1 MEPAQITAAVMS
13 IVNTSRIILQ
23 YVQNQNLQKQARR
36 QQQCGDKSDEDMD
49 TDFSQSTGPGNLDI
63 LVAMGKHM
71 ALAGSMRKVKHA
83 FCRFPGGRKLQG
95 PSSGENASMLPKEA
109 QKEREKQK
117 SNRRQRV
124 KDMAVKLL
132 KNLSFLKEETEEK
145 PVDKES
151 GGRQYL
157 SDQAVCELI
166 DQAKFLEACNH
177 IYDLE
182 QSEHK
187 SEIKIDLLYKKVA
200 ERMWSVVQEAIS
212 GSDSMLLEPLKSVGE
227 SLKWEKEKEK
237 EWFDSVKDMESVS
250 TWSPKY
256 WNKDL
261 EKLLMECMATQI
273 PSFVSASNT
282 DESALKDHLSQL
294 ETTIFPNLRCKR
306 DVFKEAGLL
315 TTYTKCCNA
324 CLSSYLSTLTDGDMS
339 FSKCLLIYEWGF
351 NMYRSEKLLMPCWT
365 PQQMLLADAYVPK
378 WNFSNVEEKL
388 LTVIQDLHDYVDLT
402 NVLIIAAWHKLTYIY
417 HASADTDAKVK
428 GFIDST
434 EEQSRELLL
443 QAITSKVKVALK
455 GHFRKGHSDFDRFLD
470 CLRSSFSRFEMKN
483 TETYETLIQTV
494 HHNIITEYVQAL
506 LTASGKS
513 SSAKRRKIANKIEAD
528 HRAMQTLFEECFG
541 PRTASLDDPIE
552 GILEFIL
559 LTDIE
564 AMKIQ
569 LVILVHKFP
578 DIRSLAETAPLDTSE
593 EPKSHGPA
601 MNSEEEKMDKEAE
614 EEYGGQMTRGSSCT
628 VQNEFCYVQHRYR
641 AADIAAF
648 KVSPSTP
655 TEHLSQIKRRKKR
668 TGDDTFQ
675 DVLQAS
681 AAFDRAHRAWRMTTA
696 ESLEKERVERR
707 KAQGVLET
715 CPVYWCNPYDNTASD
730 IEVKLKTIH

>member
-1 MEPAQITAAVMS
+1 
-13 IVNTSRIILQ
+13 
-23 YVQNQNLQKQARR
+23 
-36 QQQCGDKSDEDMD
+36 
-49 TDFSQSTGPGNLDI
+49 
-63 LVAMGKHM
+63 
-71 ALAGSMRKVKHA
+71 MRKMKRA
-83 FCRFPGGRKLQG
+83 CCRFTGRRKLQG
-95 PSSGENASMLPKEA
+95 ASSGENTSMLPKEA
-109 QKEREKQK
+109 QKEQK
-117 SNRRQRV
+117 SNGIARV
-124 KDMAVKLL
+124 KNMADKLL
-132 KNLSFLKEETEEK
+132 KNLSSVKEKTEEK

-157 SDQAVCELI
+157 SDQAICELI

-187 SEIKIDLLYKKVA
+187 SEIKIDSLYKKVA
-200 ERMWSVVQEAIS
+200 ERMWSVVQEEIS
-212 GSDSMLLEPLKSVGE
+212 GGDSMLLEPLKSVGA
-227 SLKWEKEKEK
+227 SLKWKKEKEK

-324 CLSSYLSTLTDGDMS
+324 CLSSHLSTLTDGDMS

-351 NMYRSEKLLMPCWT
+351 NMYRSEKLLMPHWT
-365 PQQMLLADAYVPK
+365 PQQRLLADAYVLK
-378 WNFSNVEEKL
+378 WIFSNVEEKL
-388 LTVIQDLHDYVDLT
+388 LTVTQKEVREALRQVITAGEKPYTDTTIIQVLTGRAQAVQHISDTIKDRVEAVCLEELLHFLHSYKHEVRSLLQLDTFSETYSNLQILE
-402 NVLIIAAWHKLTYIY
+402 NCCIFRAAWHKLTYIY
-417 HASADTDAKVK
+417 SASADTDAKVK
-428 GFIDST
+428 EFIDST
-434 EEQSRELLL
+434 EKQSRELLL

-455 GHFRKGHSDFDRFLD
+455 DHFRKDNSDFDKFLD

-494 HHNIITEYVQAL
+494 HHIIVTEYVQAL

-513 SSAKRRKIANKIEAD
+513 SSAKRRKIANKIEVD
-528 HRAMQTLFEECFG
+528 HRAIRTLFEECFG

-552 GILEFIL
+552 SILDFIL

-569 LVILVHKFP
+569 LVLLLLKFP
-578 DIRSLAETAPLDTSE
+578 DIR
-593 EPKSHGPA
+593 K
-601 MNSEEEKMDKEAE
+601 
-614 EEYGGQMTRGSSCT
+614 
-628 VQNEFCYVQHRYR
+628 
-641 AADIAAF
+641 
-648 KVSPSTP
+648 
-655 TEHLSQIKRRKKR
+655 EHLNIILDIKGSLNG
-668 TGDDTFQ
+668 T
-675 DVLQAS
+675 
-681 AAFDRAHRAWRMTTA
+681 DRNAM
-696 ESLEKERVERR
+696 LEV
-707 KAQGVLET
+707 V
-715 CPVYWCNPYDNTASD
+715 YDNCVGFERGHNSFFEA
-730 IEVKLKTIH
+730 IEIKPGKYGVCGCCCCCY

>member
-1 MEPAQITAAVMS
+1 
-13 IVNTSRIILQ
+13 
-23 YVQNQNLQKQARR
+23 
-36 QQQCGDKSDEDMD
+36 
-49 TDFSQSTGPGNLDI
+49 
-63 LVAMGKHM
+63 
-71 ALAGSMRKVKHA
+71 MRKMKRA
-83 FCRFPGGRKLQG
+83 CCQFIGGRKLQG
-95 PSSGENASMLPKEA
+95 PSSGENASMLPKET

-117 SNRRQRV
+117 SKGRQRV
-124 KDMAVKLL
+124 KNMAVKLL
-132 KNLSFLKEETEEK
+132 KNLSSVKEETEEK

-157 SDQAVCELI
+157 SDQAICELI

-212 GSDSMLLEPLKSVGE
+212 GSDSMFLEPLKSVGE

-237 EWFDSVKDMESVS
+237 EWFDRVKDMESVS

-315 TTYTKCCNA
+315 TIYTKCCHA
-324 CLSSYLSTLTDGDMS
+324 CLSSQLSTLTDGDMS

-351 NMYRSEKLLMPCWT
+351 NMYRSEKLLMPRWT
-365 PQQMLLADAYVPK
+365 PRQMLLADAYVLK

-388 LTVIQDLHDYVDLT
+388 LTVIQKEVREALRQVITAGGKPYTDTTIIQVLTGRAQAVQHISDIIKDKVEAVCLGELLHFLHSYKHEVRSLLQLDTFSETDSNLQILE
-402 NVLIIAAWHKLTYIY
+402 NCCIFRAAWHKLTYIY

-428 GFIDST
+428 EFIDST

-443 QAITSKVKVALK
+443 QAITSKVK
-455 GHFRKGHSDFDRFLD
+455 
-470 CLRSSFSRFEMKN
+470 
-483 TETYETLIQTV
+483 
-494 HHNIITEYVQAL
+494 
-506 LTASGKS
+506 
-513 SSAKRRKIANKIEAD
+513 
-528 HRAMQTLFEECFG
+528 G

-569 LVILVHKFP
+569 LVILLHKFP
-578 DIRSLAETAPLDTSE
+578 DIRKEHLNIILDIKGTLSWTDRN
-593 EPKSHGPA
+593 A
-601 MNSEEEKMDKEAE
+601 MLEVVYENYVEAE
-614 EEYGGQMTRGSSCT
+614 RGHNLFFEEIEIKAGKYGACGC
-628 VQNEFCYVQHRYR
+628 C
-641 AADIAAF
+641 
-648 KVSPSTP
+648 
-655 TEHLSQIKRRKKR
+655 
-668 TGDDTFQ
+668 
-675 DVLQAS
+675 
-681 AAFDRAHRAWRMTTA
+681 
-696 ESLEKERVERR
+696 
-707 KAQGVLET
+707 
-715 CPVYWCNPYDNTASD
+715 CC
-730 IEVKLKTIH
+730 

>member
-1 MEPAQITAAVMS
+1 MKKM
-13 IVNTSRIILQ
+13 
-23 YVQNQNLQKQARR
+23 KH
-36 QQQCGDKSDEDMD
+36 
-49 TDFSQSTGPGNLDI
+49 SQFT
-63 LVAMGKHM
+63 
-71 ALAGSMRKVKHA
+71 
-83 FCRFPGGRKLQG
+83 GGRKLQG

-117 SNRRQRV
+117 LNRRQRV

-132 KNLSFLKEETEEK
+132 KNLSSLKKETEEK

-157 SDQAVCELI
+157 SDQAICELI

-212 GSDSMLLEPLKSVGE
+212 GSDSTLLEPLKSVGE

-306 DVFKEAGLL
+306 DDFKEAGLL

-324 CLSSYLSTLTDGDMS
+324 CLSSYLSTLTGGDMS

-365 PQQMLLADAYVPK
+365 PQQMLLADAYVLK

-388 LTVIQDLHDYVDLT
+388 LTVIQKEVREALRQVITARGKPYTDTTIIQVLTRRAQAVQHISDTIKDKVEAVCLGEFLHFLHSYKHEVRSLLQLDTFSETDSNLQILE
-402 NVLIIAAWHKLTYIY
+402 NCCIFRAAWHKLMYIY

-428 GFIDST
+428 EFIDST

-443 QAITSKVKVALK
+443 QAITSKVK
-455 GHFRKGHSDFDRFLD
+455 
-470 CLRSSFSRFEMKN
+470 
-483 TETYETLIQTV
+483 
-494 HHNIITEYVQAL
+494 
-506 LTASGKS
+506 
-513 SSAKRRKIANKIEAD
+513 
-528 HRAMQTLFEECFG
+528 G

-578 DIRSLAETAPLDTSE
+578 DIRKEHLNIILDIKGTLSWTDRNAVLE
-593 EPKSHGPA
+593 VVYD
-601 MNSEEEKMDKEAE
+601 NYVEAE
-614 EEYGGQMTRGSSCT
+614 RGQKLFFDEIEIKAGKYGVCGCCC
-628 VQNEFCYVQHRYR
+628 CY
-641 AADIAAF
+641 
-648 KVSPSTP
+648 
-655 TEHLSQIKRRKKR
+655 
-668 TGDDTFQ
+668 
-675 DVLQAS
+675 
-681 AAFDRAHRAWRMTTA
+681 
-696 ESLEKERVERR
+696 
-707 KAQGVLET
+707 
-715 CPVYWCNPYDNTASD
+715 
-730 IEVKLKTIH
+730 

>member
-1 MEPAQITAAVMS
+1 MKKM
-13 IVNTSRIILQ
+13 
-23 YVQNQNLQKQARR
+23 KH
-36 QQQCGDKSDEDMD
+36 
-49 TDFSQSTGPGNLDI
+49 SQFT
-63 LVAMGKHM
+63 
-71 ALAGSMRKVKHA
+71 
-83 FCRFPGGRKLQG
+83 GGRKLQG

-117 SNRRQRV
+117 LNRRQRV

-132 KNLSFLKEETEEK
+132 KNLSSLKKETEEK

-157 SDQAVCELI
+157 SDQAICELI

-187 SEIKIDLLYKKVA
+187 TEIKIDLLYKKVA

-212 GSDSMLLEPLKSVGE
+212 GSDSTLLEPLKSVGE

-306 DVFKEAGLL
+306 DDFKEAGLL

-324 CLSSYLSTLTDGDMS
+324 CLSSYLSTLTGGDMS

-365 PQQMLLADAYVPK
+365 PQQMLLADAYVLK

-388 LTVIQDLHDYVDLT
+388 LTVIQKEVREALRQVITARGKPYTDTTIIQVLTRRAQAVQHISDTIKDKVEAVCLGEFLHFLHSYKHEVRSLLQLDTFSETDSNLQILE
-402 NVLIIAAWHKLTYIY
+402 NCCIFRAAWHKLMYIY

-428 GFIDST
+428 EFIDST

-443 QAITSKVKVALK
+443 QAITSKVK
-455 GHFRKGHSDFDRFLD
+455 
-470 CLRSSFSRFEMKN
+470 
-483 TETYETLIQTV
+483 
-494 HHNIITEYVQAL
+494 
-506 LTASGKS
+506 
-513 SSAKRRKIANKIEAD
+513 
-528 HRAMQTLFEECFG
+528 G

-578 DIRSLAETAPLDTSE
+578 DIRKEHLNIILDIKGTLSWTDRNAVLE
-593 EPKSHGPA
+593 VVYD
-601 MNSEEEKMDKEAE
+601 NYVEAE
-614 EEYGGQMTRGSSCT
+614 RGQKLFFDEIEIKVGKYGVCGCCC
-628 VQNEFCYVQHRYR
+628 CY
-641 AADIAAF
+641 
-648 KVSPSTP
+648 
-655 TEHLSQIKRRKKR
+655 
-668 TGDDTFQ
+668 
-675 DVLQAS
+675 
-681 AAFDRAHRAWRMTTA
+681 
-696 ESLEKERVERR
+696 
-707 KAQGVLET
+707 
-715 CPVYWCNPYDNTASD
+715 
-730 IEVKLKTIH
+730 

>member
-1 MEPAQITAAVMS
+1 
-13 IVNTSRIILQ
+13 
-23 YVQNQNLQKQARR
+23 
-36 QQQCGDKSDEDMD
+36 
-49 TDFSQSTGPGNLDI
+49 
-63 LVAMGKHM
+63 
-71 ALAGSMRKVKHA
+71 MRKMKRA
-83 FCRFPGGRKLQG
+83 CCQFIGGRKLQG
-95 PSSGENASMLPKEA
+95 PSSGENASMLPKET

-117 SNRRQRV
+117 SKGRQRV
-124 KDMAVKLL
+124 KNMAVKLL
-132 KNLSFLKEETEEK
+132 KNLSSVKEETEEK

-157 SDQAVCELI
+157 SDQAICELI

-212 GSDSMLLEPLKSVGE
+212 GSDSMFLEPLKSVGE

-237 EWFDSVKDMESVS
+237 EWFDRVKDMESVS

-282 DESALKDHLSQL
+282 DESALKDHL
-294 ETTIFPNLRCKR
+294 N
-306 DVFKEAGLL
+306 
-315 TTYTKCCNA
+315 
-324 CLSSYLSTLTDGDMS
+324 GDMS

-351 NMYRSEKLLMPCWT
+351 NMYRSEKLLMPRWT
-365 PQQMLLADAYVPK
+365 PRQMLLADAYVLK

-388 LTVIQDLHDYVDLT
+388 LTVIQKEVREALRQVITAGGKPYTDTTIIQVLTGRAQAVQHISDIIKDKVEAVCLGELLHFLHSYKHEVRSLLQLDTFSETDSNLQILE
-402 NVLIIAAWHKLTYIY
+402 NCCIFRAAWHKLTYIY

-428 GFIDST
+428 EFIDST

-483 TETYETLIQTV
+483 TETYKTLIQTV
-494 HHNIITEYVQAL
+494 HHSIVTEYVQAL

-569 LVILVHKFP
+569 LVILLHKFP
-578 DIRSLAETAPLDTSE
+578 DIRKEHLNIILDIKGTLSWTDRN
-593 EPKSHGPA
+593 A
-601 MNSEEEKMDKEAE
+601 MLEVVYENYVEAE
-614 EEYGGQMTRGSSCT
+614 RGHNLFFEEIEIKAGKYGACGC
-628 VQNEFCYVQHRYR
+628 C
-641 AADIAAF
+641 
-648 KVSPSTP
+648 
-655 TEHLSQIKRRKKR
+655 
-668 TGDDTFQ
+668 
-675 DVLQAS
+675 
-681 AAFDRAHRAWRMTTA
+681 
-696 ESLEKERVERR
+696 
-707 KAQGVLET
+707 
-715 CPVYWCNPYDNTASD
+715 CC
-730 IEVKLKTIH
+730 

>member
-1 MEPAQITAAVMS
+1 MKKM
-13 IVNTSRIILQ
+13 
-23 YVQNQNLQKQARR
+23 KH
-36 QQQCGDKSDEDMD
+36 
-49 TDFSQSTGPGNLDI
+49 SQFT
-63 LVAMGKHM
+63 
-71 ALAGSMRKVKHA
+71 
-83 FCRFPGGRKLQG
+83 GGRKLQG

-132 KNLSFLKEETEEK
+132 KNLSSLKKETEEK

-157 SDQAVCELI
+157 SDQAICELI

-212 GSDSMLLEPLKSVGE
+212 GSDSTLLEPLKSVGE

-315 TTYTKCCNA
+315 TTFTKCCNA
-324 CLSSYLSTLTDGDMS
+324 CLSSYLSTLTGGDMS
-339 FSKCLLIYEWGF
+339 FSKCLLIYELGF

-365 PQQMLLADAYVPK
+365 PQQMLLADAYVLK

-388 LTVIQDLHDYVDLT
+388 LTVIQKEVREALRQVITARGKPYTDTTIIQVLTRRAQAVQHISDTIKDKVEAVCLGEFLHFLHSYKHEVRSLLQLDTFSETDSNLQILE
-402 NVLIIAAWHKLTYIY
+402 NCCIFRAAWHKLMYIY

-428 GFIDST
+428 EFIDST

-455 GHFRKGHSDFDRFLD
+455 AHFRKGHSDFDRFLD

-483 TETYETLIQTV
+483 TETYE
-494 HHNIITEYVQAL
+494 
-506 LTASGKS
+506 
-513 SSAKRRKIANKIEAD
+513 
-528 HRAMQTLFEECFG
+528 G

-578 DIRSLAETAPLDTSE
+578 DIRKEHLNIILDIKGTLSWTDRNAVLE
-593 EPKSHGPA
+593 VVYD
-601 MNSEEEKMDKEAE
+601 NYVEAE
-614 EEYGGQMTRGSSCT
+614 RGQKLFFDEIEIKAGKYGVCGCCC
-628 VQNEFCYVQHRYR
+628 CY
-641 AADIAAF
+641 
-648 KVSPSTP
+648 
-655 TEHLSQIKRRKKR
+655 
-668 TGDDTFQ
+668 
-675 DVLQAS
+675 
-681 AAFDRAHRAWRMTTA
+681 
-696 ESLEKERVERR
+696 
-707 KAQGVLET
+707 
-715 CPVYWCNPYDNTASD
+715 
-730 IEVKLKTIH
+730 

>member
-1 MEPAQITAAVMS
+1 MKKM
-13 IVNTSRIILQ
+13 
-23 YVQNQNLQKQARR
+23 KH
-36 QQQCGDKSDEDMD
+36 
-49 TDFSQSTGPGNLDI
+49 SQFT
-63 LVAMGKHM
+63 
-71 ALAGSMRKVKHA
+71 
-83 FCRFPGGRKLQG
+83 GGRKLQG

-132 KNLSFLKEETEEK
+132 KNLSSLKKETEEK

-157 SDQAVCELI
+157 SDQAICELI

-212 GSDSMLLEPLKSVGE
+212 GSDSTLLEPLKSVGE

-315 TTYTKCCNA
+315 TTFTKCCNA
-324 CLSSYLSTLTDGDMS
+324 CLSSYLSTLTGGDMS
-339 FSKCLLIYEWGF
+339 FSKCLLIYELGF

-365 PQQMLLADAYVPK
+365 PQQMLLADAYVLK

-388 LTVIQDLHDYVDLT
+388 LTVIQKEVREALRQVITARGKPYTDTTIIQVLTRRAQAVQHISDTIKDKVEAVCLGEFLHFLHSYKHEVRSLLQLDTFSETDSNLQILE
-402 NVLIIAAWHKLTYIY
+402 NCCIFRAAWHKLMYIY

-428 GFIDST
+428 EFIDST

-443 QAITSKVKVALK
+443 QAITSKVK
-455 GHFRKGHSDFDRFLD
+455 
-470 CLRSSFSRFEMKN
+470 
-483 TETYETLIQTV
+483 
-494 HHNIITEYVQAL
+494 
-506 LTASGKS
+506 
-513 SSAKRRKIANKIEAD
+513 
-528 HRAMQTLFEECFG
+528 G

-578 DIRSLAETAPLDTSE
+578 DIRKEHLNIILDIKGTLSWTDRNAVLE
-593 EPKSHGPA
+593 VVYD
-601 MNSEEEKMDKEAE
+601 NYVEAE
-614 EEYGGQMTRGSSCT
+614 RGQKLFFDEIEIKAGKYGVCGCCC
-628 VQNEFCYVQHRYR
+628 CY
-641 AADIAAF
+641 
-648 KVSPSTP
+648 
-655 TEHLSQIKRRKKR
+655 
-668 TGDDTFQ
+668 
-675 DVLQAS
+675 
-681 AAFDRAHRAWRMTTA
+681 
-696 ESLEKERVERR
+696 
-707 KAQGVLET
+707 
-715 CPVYWCNPYDNTASD
+715 
-730 IEVKLKTIH
+730 

>member
-1 MEPAQITAAVMS
+1 
-13 IVNTSRIILQ
+13 
-23 YVQNQNLQKQARR
+23 
-36 QQQCGDKSDEDMD
+36 
-49 TDFSQSTGPGNLDI
+49 
-63 LVAMGKHM
+63 
-71 ALAGSMRKVKHA
+71 MRKVKHA

-282 DESALKDHLSQL
+282 DESALKDHL
-294 ETTIFPNLRCKR
+294 N
-306 DVFKEAGLL
+306 
-315 TTYTKCCNA
+315 
-324 CLSSYLSTLTDGDMS
+324 GDMS

-365 PQQMLLADAYVPK
+365 PQQMLLADAYVLK

-388 LTVIQDLHDYVDLT
+388 LTVIQKEVREALRQVITAGGKPYTDTTIIQVLTRRAQAVQHISDTIKDKVEAVCLEELLHFLHSYKHEVRSLLQLDTFSETDSNLQILE
-402 NVLIIAAWHKLTYIY
+402 NCCIFRAAWHKLTYIY

-578 DIRSLAETAPLDTSE
+578 DIRKEHLNIILDIKGTLSWTDRNAVLE
-593 EPKSHGPA
+593 VVYD
-601 MNSEEEKMDKEAE
+601 NYVEAE
-614 EEYGGQMTRGSSCT
+614 RGHNLFFDKIEIKAGKYGVCGC
-628 VQNEFCYVQHRYR
+628 C
-641 AADIAAF
+641 
-648 KVSPSTP
+648 
-655 TEHLSQIKRRKKR
+655 
-668 TGDDTFQ
+668 
-675 DVLQAS
+675 
-681 AAFDRAHRAWRMTTA
+681 
-696 ESLEKERVERR
+696 
-707 KAQGVLET
+707 
-715 CPVYWCNPYDNTASD
+715 CCC
-730 IEVKLKTIH
+730 

>member
-1 MEPAQITAAVMS
+1 MKKM
-13 IVNTSRIILQ
+13 
-23 YVQNQNLQKQARR
+23 KH
-36 QQQCGDKSDEDMD
+36 
-49 TDFSQSTGPGNLDI
+49 SQFT
-63 LVAMGKHM
+63 
-71 ALAGSMRKVKHA
+71 
-83 FCRFPGGRKLQG
+83 GGRKLQG

-132 KNLSFLKEETEEK
+132 KNLSSLKKETEEK

-157 SDQAVCELI
+157 SDQAICELI

-212 GSDSMLLEPLKSVGE
+212 GSDSTLLEPLKSVGE

-237 EWFDSVKDMESVS
+237 EWFDSVKDIESVS

-282 DESALKDHLSQL
+282 NESALKDHLSQL

-315 TTYTKCCNA
+315 TTFTKCCNA
-324 CLSSYLSTLTDGDMS
+324 CLSSYLSTLTGGDMS
-339 FSKCLLIYEWGF
+339 FSKCLLIYELGF

-365 PQQMLLADAYVPK
+365 PQQMLLADAYVLK

-388 LTVIQDLHDYVDLT
+388 LTVIQKEVREALRQVITARGKPYTDTAIIQVLTRRAKAVQHISDTIKDKVEAVCLGEFLHFLHSYKHEVRSLLQLDTFSETDSNLQILE
-402 NVLIIAAWHKLTYIY
+402 NCCIFRAAWHKLMYIY

-428 GFIDST
+428 EFIDRT

-455 GHFRKGHSDFDRFLD
+455 AHFRKGHSDFDRFLD

-506 LTASGKS
+506 LIASGKS

-578 DIRSLAETAPLDTSE
+578 DIRKEHLNIILDIKGTLSWTDRNAVLE
-593 EPKSHGPA
+593 VVYD
-601 MNSEEEKMDKEAE
+601 NYVEAE
-614 EEYGGQMTRGSSCT
+614 RGQKLFFDEIEIKAGKYGVCGGCCC
-628 VQNEFCYVQHRYR
+628 CY
-641 AADIAAF
+641 
-648 KVSPSTP
+648 
-655 TEHLSQIKRRKKR
+655 
-668 TGDDTFQ
+668 
-675 DVLQAS
+675 
-681 AAFDRAHRAWRMTTA
+681 
-696 ESLEKERVERR
+696 
-707 KAQGVLET
+707 
-715 CPVYWCNPYDNTASD
+715 
-730 IEVKLKTIH
+730 